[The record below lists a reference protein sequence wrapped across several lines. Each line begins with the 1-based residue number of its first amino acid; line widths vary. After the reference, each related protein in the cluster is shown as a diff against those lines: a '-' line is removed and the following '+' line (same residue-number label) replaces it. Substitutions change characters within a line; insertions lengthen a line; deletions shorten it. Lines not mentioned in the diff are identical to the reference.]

1 MAKGQQAAINGNRGK
16 GRARWLI
23 VLGAAVFCVA
33 VLFALYNAE
42 PVEVA
47 KSHLEQSGG
56 QVYIAGQVHNRSD
69 STRTVKLE
77 LHYYDGGGH
86 ALGLDTLNLESL
98 PAGSI
103 RDFHGPAHEAGT
115 IADYSIY
122 LNEGRNPYGN

>member
-1 MAKGQQAAINGNRGK
+1 MAKGQQAAINGNRRK

-56 QVYIAGQVHNRSD
+56 QVYIAGQV
-69 STRTVKLE
+69 
-77 LHYYDGGGH
+77 
-86 ALGLDTLNLESL
+86 
-98 PAGSI
+98 
-103 RDFHGPAHEAGT
+103 T
-115 IADYSIY
+115 IAVTRRAPSNLSCTTTMVAVTHSASI
-122 LNEGRNPYGN
+122 P

>member
-1 MAKGQQAAINGNRGK
+1 MTKGQQAAINGNRRK